1 MKKYDIAVFLD
12 QKNEDGEQEFF
23 EYVETFS
30 GTLRINEI
38 AQIFERKKFITYPH
52 VKGSGITLINMDHV
66 AKISI
71 MEHVAEEE
79 A

>member
-38 AQIFERKKFITYPH
+38 AKIFERSKFITYPH
-52 VKGSGITLINMDHV
+52 VKGNGITLINMEHV
-66 AKISI
+66 STISI
-71 MEHVAEEE
+71 MEHVEEEE